1 VAIVSIDRKRKRKPG
16 TETTVARFE
25 LARANQEQ
33 VLAEGAVLGEKTV
46 TVVRLALFALMGLSQ
61 SAIGRLSGEM
71 MERDEL
77 RLWMIRG
84 YLAFALIAFIAL
96 RVQTPNA
103 HRARWM
109 PVPATIIDVAFLV
122 AMTWRTFTLKG
133 HFTEGMF
140 AAGAAAVLA
149 FSVVRLSLLHVV
161 LSTVLTSG
169 SYVALSWLTG
179 NFTWSQSSF
188 VVGCFLSLGMMLGW
202 TNHAVRFMFLD
213 LRRRENLSRFLP
225 RQVVDRVIE
234 SGETALLP
242 VQREVTILFSDIRG
256 FTTLSETLPPQQVLA
271 LLDDYFGHMT
281 QIVMAH
287 GGMVN
292 KFLGDGMLACWGV
305 PDHSDDHAE
314 QAMRAAL
321 DMRTKLVELNAW
333 REQHGEPP
341 LRIGIGLHTGVV
353 AAGMLGGTQQH
364 EYTII
369 GDAVNVAS
377 RVEGLTKTLGVDI
390 LVSESTWKRGGAG
403 FQGELIG
410 EEQVKGRKETVVL
423 YSLKG
428 REPGPATVF
437 PEAKTGS

>member
-1 VAIVSIDRKRKRKPG
+1 MDRWRKRKPG
-16 TETTVARFE
+16 TGTTVARFE
-25 LARANQEQ
+25 LARANQAQ
-33 VLAEGAVLGEKTV
+33 VLAEGALKGERAV
-46 TVVRLALFALMGLSQ
+46 ALVRLLLFLLMGLSQ
-61 SAIGRLSGEM
+61 GGIR
-71 MERDEL
+71 EL
-77 RLWMIRG
+77 RGEHVLLDGVRRGTILG
-84 YLAFALIAFIAL
+84 YLVFVIVTTAILWL
-96 RVQTPNA
+96 REKPDV
-103 HRARWM
+103 HRSRWM
-109 PVPATIIDVAFLV
+109 PIPTTIIDVAFLV
-122 AMTWRTFTLKG
+122 TMGWRTYALEG
-133 HFTEGMF
+133 RFTEGMY
-140 AAGAAAVLA
+140 AAGAAAVLS
-149 FSVVRLSLLHVV
+149 FSVVRYSVLHVV
-161 LSTVLTSG
+161 FSTVLTAG
-169 SYVALSWLTG
+169 GYVFLSWLSG
-179 NFTWSQSSF
+179 GFSWMQSCF

-202 TNHAVRFMFLD
+202 TNHAVRFMFLN
-213 LRRRENLSRFLP
+213 LRQRENLSRFLP
-225 RQVVDRVIE
+225 RQVVNRVME

-281 QIVMAH
+281 QIVMAR

-305 PDHSDDHAE
+305 PDHSEDHAE

-333 REQHGEPP
+333 REKHGQPP

-377 RVEGLTKTLGVDI
+377 RIEGLTKAVGVDI
-390 LVSESTWKRGGAG
+390 LVSANTWKRAGAG
-403 FQGELIG
+403 FQGELVG
-410 EEQVKGRKETVVL
+410 EEEVKGRKESVVL

-428 REPGPATVF
+428 RAPGAGTAF
-437 PEAKTGS
+437 TEERTGS